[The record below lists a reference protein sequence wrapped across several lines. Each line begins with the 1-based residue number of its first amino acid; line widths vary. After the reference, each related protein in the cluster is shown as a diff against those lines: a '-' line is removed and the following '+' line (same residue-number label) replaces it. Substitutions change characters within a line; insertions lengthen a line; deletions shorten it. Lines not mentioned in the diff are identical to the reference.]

1 MVRQVC
7 NNLFQL
13 LPRAAGARW
22 IFNVLGSHRQSTNQ
36 VWGTIFGVERTE
48 FREVTD
54 KLKT

>member
-7 NNLFQL
+7 NNLFQV